1 MQQIKV
7 EFHIDRNRIE
17 SNAHLEVARG
27 SGGLGDG
34 GVGGVGGVEVS
45 LDGALRRM
53 LDLEEAL
60 GEALHLQV

>member
-7 EFHIDRNRIE
+7 EFHIDTHLNP
-17 SNAHLEVARG
+17 HLEVARG
-27 SGGLGDG
+27 PSGLGDG
-34 GVGGVGGVEVS
+34 GVGCVGGVEVS
-45 LDGALRRM
+45 LDCALGRM